1 MTPFI
6 TYILL
11 AFMVAYGVVLLVELV
26 VTRRIK
32 HFAVQA
38 VLLGLVF
45 VLLHTTMNFPTPKKP
60 FGGASLLAAV
70 ILVLICTILGMA
82 AQSIFYM
89 GDSRLSLVGLV
100 RPFVI
105 SPIVLL
111 PLLGSILGSEQ
122 LNAVQLISFSFL
134 AFQNGFF
141 WRVVLERAGPKI

>member
-6 TYILL
+6 TYTLL
-11 AFMVAYGVVLLVELV
+11 AFMAAYGVVLLVELIA
-26 VTRRIK
+26 TRSIK
-32 HFAVQA
+32 RFAVQA

-45 VLLHTTMNFPTPKKP
+45 VLLHVTVNFPTPRRA

-70 ILVLICTILGMA
+70 ALILVCTILGMA
-82 AQSIFYM
+82 AQFIFSM
-89 GDSRLSLVGLV
+89 GESRWSWGGLV

-122 LNAVQLISFSFL
+122 LNTVQLISFSFL

-141 WRVVLERAGPKI
+141 WRVVLERASPKM